1 MVKDMTKGSPMKL
14 ILGFAIPMLMGMLFQ
29 QFYNLVDT
37 MIVGKTLGVDA
48 LAGVGATACINFM
61 IIGFC
66 MGVCNGFAIPVAQ
79 QFGAG
84 KYSELR
90 KYVYNGYICSIIFSV
105 VLTVASVVGC
115 RGILTLLRTPSNI
128 YEHAYAY
135 IVVIFAGIPT
145 VFLYNMVSGVIRS
158 LGDSKT
164 PVYFLVVSAVIN
176 IILDFVF
183 ILVFKMGV
191 AGAAWATD
199 ISQLISGV
207 ACYVYMNK
215 KYDILKF
222 QKQEKKFKK
231 VYVKNLCINGIPMGL
246 QYSITFTCCPFDA
259 LGSTM
264 ATYGGQNVGAG
275 KTERL
280 GKGIKAAGIIGITYS
295 IVAFVLLY
303 FFASYIALLFVAAS
317 ETEIIRLTHQF
328 IVYSALFYIPL
339 TFVNVIRFCIQ
350 GMGFSTFAILAGVFE
365 MAARTFAAVMLVPV
379 MGYSGACLAN
389 PLAWIAADIFLFP
402 AFMYCKKRLER
413 AGKTA

>member
-1 MVKDMTKGSPMKL
+1 MCIRDSGILSVVMTVLVCIWCRDIL
-14 ILGFAIPMLMGMLFQ
+14 ILM
-29 QFYNLVDT
+29 
-37 MIVGKTLGVDA
+37 K
-48 LAGVGATACINFM
+48 
-61 IIGFC
+61 
-66 MGVCNGFAIPVAQ
+66 
-79 QFGAG
+79 
-84 KYSELR
+84 
-90 KYVYNGYICSIIFSV
+90 
-105 VLTVASVVGC
+105 
-115 RGILTLLRTPSNI
+115 TPSDI
-128 YEHAYAY
+128 LDGAYAY
-135 IVVIFAGIPT
+135 IFVIFLGIPLM
-145 VFLYNMVSGVIRS
+145 VLYNQTSAIMRS
-158 LGDSKT
+158 LGDSRS
-164 PVYFLVVSAVIN
+164 PLIFLGISSILN
-176 IILDFVF
+176 IVLDLA
-183 ILVFKMGV
+183 LVRPMGV
-191 AGAAWATD
+191 AGTAWAT
-199 ISQLISGV
+199 IIAQGVSGFL
-207 ACYVYMNK
+207 CLFYMK
-215 KYDILKF
+215 
-222 QKQEKKFKK
+222 KKFTILAFTREDWKLHK
-231 VYVKNLCINGIPMGL
+231 HYVLNLCNMGIPMGL
-246 QYSITFTCCPFDA
+246 QYSITAIGSVILQAAVNTLGSVYVAAMTAGSKIFTFTCCPFDA

-280 GKGIKAAGIIGITYS
+280 GKGIKAAGIIGIIYS

>member
-1 MVKDMTKGSPMKL
+1 
-14 ILGFAIPMLMGMLFQ
+14 
-29 QFYNLVDT
+29 
-37 MIVGKTLGVDA
+37 
-48 LAGVGATACINFM
+48 
-61 IIGFC
+61 
-66 MGVCNGFAIPVAQ
+66 
-79 QFGAG
+79 
-84 KYSELR
+84 
-90 KYVYNGYICSIIFSV
+90 
-105 VLTVASVVGC
+105 
-115 RGILTLLRTPSNI
+115 
-128 YEHAYAY
+128 
-135 IVVIFAGIPT
+135 
-145 VFLYNMVSGVIRS
+145 
-158 LGDSKT
+158 
-164 PVYFLVVSAVIN
+164 
-176 IILDFVF
+176 
-183 ILVFKMGV
+183 MGV

-246 QYSITFTCCPFDA
+246 QYSITAIGSVILQAAVNTLGSVYVAAMTAGSKIFTFTCCPFDA

-280 GKGIKAAGIIGITYS
+280 GKGIKAAGIIGIIYS

-389 PLAWIAADIFLFP
+389 PLAGIAADIFLFP